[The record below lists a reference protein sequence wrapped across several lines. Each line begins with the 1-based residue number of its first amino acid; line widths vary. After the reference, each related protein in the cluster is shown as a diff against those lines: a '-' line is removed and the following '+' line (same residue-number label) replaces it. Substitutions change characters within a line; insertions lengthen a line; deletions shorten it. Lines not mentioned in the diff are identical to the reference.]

1 MYVKPTDCTR
11 YLNRRSFHSKHTFT
25 GMPFS
30 QFRRAA
36 VICSEMNDRVQCIQ
50 RMEQKFLDS
59 GYNKEELGVAREKAI
74 ALDRTTLLTPPNAT
88 STNDQK
94 VLACVIYQDP
104 GLRKELSSFFKAHE
118 KELKQLLG
126 DVKFVI
132 SEKRHANISSM
143 FFQKAGFS
151 QVHEPIRE
159 NQKCGSKRCKSN
171 GTMNLGRTVSVNG
184 VTVKLDFRLTC
195 ASKYIIYLAICK
207 LCDDPLFLN
216 NFYFG
221 QSINSLM
228 MRNNGHRG
236 NFKLNCYDK
245 SALSMHIYDKHPE
258 AFDSKLSSYDFGIVK
273 SVSPIELNR
282 TEDSYIFKT
291 EADTKGLNRYKV
303 SS

>member
-1 MYVKPTDCTR
+1 
-11 YLNRRSFHSKHTFT
+11 
-25 GMPFS
+25 
-30 QFRRAA
+30 
-36 VICSEMNDRVQCIQ
+36 
-50 RMEQKFLDS
+50 MEQKFLDS
-59 GYNKEELGVAREKAI
+59 GYSIEHLAVAREKALS
-74 ALDRTTLLTPPNAT
+74 LDRTTLLTPSNAT
-88 STNDQK
+88 SAKDQR

-143 FFQKAGFS
+143 FFQKGGFS
-151 QVHEPIRE
+151 QIEEPIRE
-159 NQKCGSKRCKSN
+159 NQKCGSKRCKTQA
-171 GTMNLGRTVSVNG
+171 TMNLGRTVNVNG
-184 VTVKLDFRLTC
+184 VTVKLDFRRTC
-195 ASKYIIYLAICK
+195 ASKYIIYLAICN
-207 LCDDPLFLN
+207 LCDDPLCLN

-236 NFKLNCYDK
+236 NFKINSYDK
-245 SALSMHIYDKHPE
+245 SALSMHIHDKHPE

-273 SVSPIELNR
+273 SVSPIQLNR
-282 TEDSYIFKT
+282 TEDSYIYKT